1 MDTAIETPKP
11 KLYIPKDIEY
21 LSPETVNQVRLGLQG
36 YPGTGKTT
44 SYFSFPNLII
54 LDLDNKLG
62 NFGSRTDVGVVKLWD
77 INNKFRKST
86 EAKHESVLRWL
97 TTEGLKLH
105 PSQTVALDSWSTLQ
119 NWFDMAVTNKKHY
132 TSAGK
137 EDNYL
142 PWRLKGQFA
151 SEVCE
156 ALKSLPCNSVTTFHE
171 APERDEEGRIIGL
184 KPVMTGAFAD
194 QLAGQFT
201 DWFRQVVMNK
211 KGSDG
216 KDLLVDGKV
225 VPEYL
230 WQVRSDGKVKC
241 LTSKSIPNSLMFV
254 TADYKYFTTKY

>member
-1 MDTAIETPKP
+1 MESTLIEP
-11 KLYIPKDIEY
+11 KLYIPSYGDY
-21 LSPETVNQVRLGLQG
+21 LSPETVIQVRLGLQG

-44 SYFSFPNLII
+44 SYFTFPNLVI

-62 NFGSRTDVGVVKLWD
+62 NFGHRTDVMVIRLWD
-77 INNKFRKST
+77 INNKFRVPK
-86 EAKHESVLRWL
+86 EEKHETVLRWL
-97 TTEGLKLH
+97 KTEGLKLH

-132 TSAGK
+132 TNKGV
-137 EDNYL
+137 EDNFI
-142 PWRLKGQFA
+142 PWRLKGQYA

-156 ALKSLPCNSVTTFHE
+156 SLKSLPCNSVTTFHE
-171 APERDEEGRIIGL
+171 APERDEEGRIVGL
-184 KPVMTGAFAD
+184 KPLMTGAFAD

-211 KGSDG
+211 KAPDG
-216 KDLLVDGKV
+216 KTDILVDGKV

-241 LTSKSIPNSLMFV
+241 LTSKSIPTSLMFV
-254 TADYKYFTTKY
+254 PADYKYFATKY